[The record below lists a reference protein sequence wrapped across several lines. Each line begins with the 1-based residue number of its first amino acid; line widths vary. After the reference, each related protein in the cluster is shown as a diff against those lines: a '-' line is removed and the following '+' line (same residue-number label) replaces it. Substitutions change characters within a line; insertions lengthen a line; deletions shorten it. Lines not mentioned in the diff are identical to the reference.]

1 MIKFLDK
8 VDVEK
13 IQEELKILPE
23 GTLCLQGISEDQ
35 DPYYGT
41 GTTYDFT
48 HDQDKRMRDQEKSFK
63 ISLFDIPYTNS
74 IIEKFNMFRTRIMVQ
89 NSKTCYTYHQDFTPR
104 IHIPLVTNENCFFI
118 LEDNLHR
125 LKGDGS
131 VYWVDTVQKHTAVNA
146 SWETRIHLV
155 GCVDA

>member
-8 VDVEK
+8 VNIET
-13 IQEELKILPE
+13 IQKELKTLPE
-23 GTLCLQGISEDQ
+23 GTLCLQGISKDQ

-41 GTTYDFT
+41 GAVAEFT
-48 HDQDKRMRDQEKSFK
+48 HDQNIHPRDQEKAFH
-63 ISLFDIPYTNS
+63 IPLFNIPYTNS
-74 IIEKFNMFRTRIMVQ
+74 IMEKFNMFRTRIMVQ
-89 NSKTCYTYHQDFTPR
+89 DPTTCYSYHQDYTPR
-104 IHIPLVTNENCFFI
+104 IHIPLVTNEKCFFI
-118 LEDNLHR
+118 LEDILHR

-131 VYWVDTVQKHTAVNA
+131 VYWVDTVQRHTAVNA